1 MYHVRY
7 RRSAIGEKSD
17 KIPRKRF
24 PIMANGNR
32 KLRYLDDVSVGEKFT
47 SGTYQM
53 DSDRIKAFAEEF
65 DPQPFHLDDAAAE
78 QSIFKGLAASGWHT
92 AAVTMRL
99 SVLGELQFAGGLIGV
114 GGEIEW
120 PRPTRA
126 GDTLRVESEILEI
139 IPSRSKPNQGIV
151 RLRITTLNQR
161 NEPVQIFTPKVLVPR
176 RP

>member
-1 MYHVRY
+1 MYHGRY
-7 RRSAIGEKSD
+7 RRSAIGGNNDE
-17 KIPRKRF
+17 IPRKRF
-24 PIMANGNR
+24 LIMTNGDR
-32 KLRYLDDVSVGEKFT
+32 KLRYLDDVSVGQKFS
-47 SGTYQM
+47 SGTYRM

-65 DPQPFHLDDAAAE
+65 DPQPFHLDDAEAE

-92 AAVTMRL
+92 AAATMRL
-99 SVLGELQFAGGLIGV
+99 SVLGELQFAGGLIGL

-126 GDTLRVESEILEI
+126 GDTLRVESEVVEI

-161 NEPVQIFTPKVLVPR
+161 DEPVQIFTAKLLVPK